1 MSFVYDAG
9 VLVAADRND
18 RSVWAEH
25 RARLEL
31 GMAPVTTSPV
41 VAQVSRTGR
50 QAQLHRFLRGCE
62 FDPFGPDEGHA
73 VGALLGA
80 AGTSDVVDAHV
91 VLVAA
96 RTGAV
101 VLTSDLDD
109 LSQLS
114 EQLPSRVPLQR
125 V

>member
-1 MSFVYDAG
+1 
-9 VLVAADRND
+9 
-18 RSVWAEH
+18 
-25 RARLEL
+25 
-31 GMAPVTTSPV
+31 
-41 VAQVSRTGR
+41 
-50 QAQLHRFLRGCE
+50 
-62 FDPFGPDEGHA
+62 

-101 VLTSDLDD
+101 VLTSDVDD

-114 EQLPSRVPLQR
+114 EQLPLPVPLLG

>member
-18 RSVWAEH
+18 RLAWAAH

-31 GMAPVTTSPV
+31 GLVPVTTSPV
-41 VAQVSRTGR
+41 VAQVSRSGR
-50 QAQLHRFLRGCE
+50 QAQLRRFLRGCE
-62 FDPFGPDEGHA
+62 IEPFAAGEGHA

-80 AGTSDVVDAHV
+80 AGTSDVVDAHIV
-91 VLVAA
+91 TVAA
-96 RTGAV
+96 GTDAII
-101 VLTSDLDD
+101 LTSDVDD

-114 EQLPSRVPLQR
+114 NQLPSPVRVR
-125 V
+125 RT